1 MAISGQ
7 QKINV
12 SSAPN
17 QQIGSDSLFVAFNKI
32 ENNFNTLFSSAS
44 TYVKFVGDTGIAT
57 ATNDQTGTVTV
68 KNTGVVKLLPGT
80 GISLSG
86 SNGDVTI
93 SVSGLSTGELVA
105 GVTSIGVKSTSLTV
119 SNSPIVGSG
128 NISVD
133 LPVTGVVAGAYTA
146 PTVTVDKYGRITS
159 IADTVSTGTV
169 TSVAVSPGTGIAVTG
184 SPITSAGTISI
195 VNTGVTKLT
204 AGTGIVLSGS
214 SGEVTISARLA
225 TQAGTVTKVGVVSS
239 TLTVTGTPVTSSGNI
254 HVELPDDISLSGNI
268 VANEL
273 TVTKA
278 SLGPVSDLTITG
290 GTNGQFLQTDGTGN
304 LQWVDQ
310 SGLSSSGVAAF
321 GSNTHIQINKNGVL
335 WATPDLTFND
345 TGSFIGLSTTNVYA
359 TVRTASQPFIT
370 TVGKLTALEV
380 TGNVDAKSNVSVTGN
395 LIVSGKA
402 VAATAAAGTNTT
414 QLATTA
420 FVTNA
425 LTNYLGSSTVEASLE
440 AKAPLIS
447 PVFTGTPQAPTPS
460 QIAPGSTQLAT
471 TDYVKTAIS
480 AVAAT
485 VATGQTIPAGIIMMW
500 SGLAAA
506 IPVGFKLCD
515 GTNSTPDL
523 RNKFIVGATG
533 TYPIGAQGGTTDTV
547 VASHSHTTSSIFAG
561 DQMTAHS
568 HGIIDPKHNHI
579 TGTGIESGFELFG
592 GPGVKTQYRTVN
604 SFDDL
609 TTGGLIG
616 MAGRQAYTSNQ
627 STGISII
634 SGSAGT
640 PSGTVAV
647 TVNSTGT
654 AGTNQN
660 LPPYY
665 ALCFIMKT

>member
-44 TYVKFVGDTGIAT
+44 TYVKFVGDTGIST

-93 SVSGLSTGELVA
+93 SVSGDSTGELVA
-105 GVTSIGVKSTSLTV
+105 GVTSVGVTSSSLTV
-119 SNSPIVGSG
+119 SNSPIVSDG
-128 NISVD
+128 NITIN
-133 LPVTGVVAGAYTA
+133 LPVSGVVAGAYTA

-159 IADTVSTGTV
+159 IADTISTGTV

-214 SGEVTISARLA
+214 NGDVTISARLA

-254 HVELPDDISLSGNI
+254 HVELPNSITLSGGISASELI
-268 VANEL
+268 VA
-273 TVTKA
+273 KA
-278 SLGPVSDLTITG
+278 NLGPAANVKISG
-290 GTNGQFLQTDGTGN
+290 GTSGYILQTDGTGN
-304 LQWVDQ
+304 LSWTAQAGAFGSV
-310 SGLSSSGVAAF
+310 VAAV
-321 GSNTHIQINKNGVL
+321 GSNTHIQFNDAGVL
-335 WATPDLTFND
+335 GANVNLKFDKV
-345 TGSFIGLSTTNVYA
+345 TGL
-359 TVRTASQPFIT
+359 
-370 TVGKLTALEV
+370 LTAGAFKGDAGNISNVPGANITGNLINANV
-380 TGNVDAKSNVSVTGN
+380 TGNIAIGGNATVTGN
-395 LIVSGKA
+395 LTVSGKA
-402 VAATAAAGTNTT
+402 TAATAANGTNTT
-414 QLATTA
+414 QLATTSY
-420 FVTNA
+420 VVNA
-425 LTNYLGSSTVEASLE
+425 LTNYLGASTVESSLAS
-440 AKAPLIS
+440 KAPVLS

-460 QIAPGSTQLAT
+460 QLAAGSTQIAT
-471 TDYVKTAIS
+471 TDYVKTAVGTVS
-480 AVAAT
+480 ALIT
-485 VATGQTIPAGIIMMW
+485 TSQTIPAGIIMMW
-500 SGLAAA
+500 SGVVSA
-506 IPVGFKLCD
+506 IPAGFKLCD

-533 TYPIGAQGGTTDTV
+533 AYTIGQTGGRTDAV
-547 VASHSHTTSSIFAG
+547 VASHTHTASSTFTGEQMSSHT
-561 DQMTAHS
+561 
-568 HGIIDPKHNHI
+568 HGVNDSQHKHI
-579 TGTGIESGFELFG
+579 TGVGITSGFELFG
-592 GPGVKTQYRTVN
+592 KSDAITAHRVQMETGSSFESLTGV
-604 SFDDL
+604 
-609 TTGGLIG
+609 
-616 MAGRQAYTSNQ
+616 QAYTS
-627 STGISII
+627 SSTTGISVNP
-634 SGSAGT
+634 GTAGT
-640 PSGTVAV
+640 PAGSVTTTVASSGT
-647 TVNSTGT
+647 S
-654 AGTNQN
+654 GTNQN